1 MQDEKYER
9 LFGRLRNQKK
19 DESKNSNKF
28 EAAAFEKEESAMPS
42 KISGKK
48 KNADSLKEE
57 EKSLLNHKGEG
68 DSMYS
73 SINKKR
79 SNKGKAKEKEEPSN
93 LAKEMNVD
101 IFKDYE
107 RTPKP

>member
-28 EAAAFEKEESAMPS
+28 EAAAFDKEESLMPS

-48 KNADSLKEE
+48 K
-57 EKSLLNHKGEG
+57 
-68 DSMYS
+68 
-73 SINKKR
+73 
-79 SNKGKAKEKEEPSN
+79 SNMDHS
-93 LAKEMNVD
+93 
-101 IFKDYE
+101 
-107 RTPKP
+107 